1 MISTGSTIGGSFDVN
16 CPVSFSDG
24 LETEESCG
32 VQKTITW
39 TSGGT
44 KSNVTS
50 YFFKYA
56 NLKNKKIAYVFLPV
70 KIKKLF
76 RFIFTPVTNNGSN
89 ITINIKQKI

>member
-1 MISTGSTIGGSFDVN
+1 MLNTGSTQGGSFDVN
-16 CPVSFSDG
+16 CPIPFSDG

-32 VQKTITW
+32 VQKAITW

-56 NLKNKKIAYVFLPV
+56 NLKNKKLTATFHLSIQGN
-70 KIKKLF
+70 
-76 RFIFTPVTNNGSN
+76 T
-89 ITINIKQKI
+89 